1 MKLGTMPALLA
12 FLAVYCVQIHSEG
25 AVGREMNAHDF
36 HFKSID
42 GDPMPLSK
50 FQGKVVLV
58 VNTASQC
65 GFTRQYG
72 GLVELWNKFKN
83 DGLVVLAV
91 PSNDFGG
98 QEPGTSEEIKTFCE
112 VTFGVDFPMTQKV
125 SVAGH
130 QAHPFYKWAKE
141 ELGRRARPRWNFHK
155 YVVGKD
161 GELLDWFGSMTLPN
175 SSRITKAIEKA
186 LQQ

>member
-1 MKLGTMPALLA
+1 MQMKLGTMPALLA
-12 FLAVYCVQIHSEG
+12 FLAVYCVQIHSEE

-112 VTFGVDFPMTQKV
+112 VTFGVDFPMTEKV
-125 SVAGH
+125 SVAGN
-130 QAHPFYKWAKE
+130 QAHPFYKWQ
-141 ELGRRARPRWNFHK
+141 RRNWEGARGPAGIFIN
-155 YVVGKD
+155 
-161 GELLDWFGSMTLPN
+161 M
-175 SSRITKAIEKA
+175 
-186 LQQ
+186 

>member
-1 MKLGTMPALLA
+1 MKLVEISVIYAI
-12 FLAVYCVQIHSEG
+12 LAVCFVQVHSEE
-25 AVGREMNAHDF
+25 ALGREMNAHDF
-36 HFKSID
+36 NFKSID

-83 DGLVVLAV
+83 EGLVVLAV

-112 VTFGVDFPMTQKV
+112 VTFGVDFPMTEKV
-125 SVAGH
+125 SVSGN

-155 YVVGKD
+155 YVVGKN
-161 GELLDWFGSMTLPN
+161 G
-175 SSRITKAIEKA
+175 
-186 LQQ
+186 